1 LKLFLGDSAVRFPAT
16 TYYKESHAERGRM
29 KIYTGRGDDGLTDL
43 RDMSQVSKSSSRIEA
58 YGTVDE
64 VNALVGVV
72 RPTGYDDIDDILRSV
87 QNHLHVIQAD
97 FATPEPDEDDPVIT
111 DEHVEAVEDWIDEID
126 EELDPLEKFILPS
139 GSVPGAKLHHARAVC
154 RRAERRAVDLANA
167 VAEANEDAE
176 SDSETPVI
184 NKQAI
189 VYLNRLSDLLFT
201 LARAVNKR
209 EGVREENPT
218 Y

>member
-1 LKLFLGDSAVRFPAT
+1 
-16 TYYKESHAERGRM
+16 M

-43 RDMSQVSKSSSRIEA
+43 RDMSQVSKASPRIEA

-72 RPTGYDDIDDILRSV
+72 RPTNYDDIDDCLREI

-97 FATPEPDEDDPVIT
+97 FATPEPDEDDPVVT
-111 DEHVEAVEDWIDEID
+111 DDHVQQAEDWIDEFS
-126 EELDPLEKFILPS
+126 EELEPLSKFILPS
-139 GSVPGAKLHHARAVC
+139 GSEAGAKLHHARAVC
-154 RRAERRAVDLANA
+154 RRSERRAVDLASSQS
-167 VAEANEDAE
+167 EINEH
-176 SDSETPVI
+176 
-184 NKQAI
+184 AI

-201 LARAVNKR
+201 LARVLNKR
-209 EGVREENPT
+209 EGTREEHPT